1 MIGGVYNCVTCYCLT
16 VPAVG
21 NLSSNIPQW
30 VISAAHHLS
39 LAVYDVR
46 AEIVR
51 RHAVTSLMSSFEIM
65 TIMKVQFFRQI

>member
-1 MIGGVYNCVTCYCLT
+1 MICGVYNCVKCYCLT
-16 VPAVG
+16 VPTVG

-30 VISAAHHLS
+30 VISVAHHLS

-51 RHAVTSLMSSFEIM
+51 CHAVTSLMSSFEIM
-65 TIMKVQFFRQI
+65 NIMKVQFFRQI